1 MKSLTKQI
9 LAGAMILCVGVGVGG
24 YLGWT
29 LKPSSSEGLALSA
42 LQQLADRQ
50 AEADRLAYETLQ
62 AQLEGQQQ
70 ATDERAAT
78 ATSERARAQQRHD
91 AEVGRLADEAQVA
104 LENAQELGQEAESA
118 KADLFS
124 SRLQV
129 AELLAD
135 VSSPEL
141 TAAVDDERVATEAVI
156 TALTDETAQLNVV
169 IADQAQ
175 AIRLKNALIETLEN
189 EVFSKDASYTILD
202 NRFQAAEARI
212 EKLKGRRVNF
222 GVSVGA
228 GAVKPLSGSWGPG
241 TATIVSLQLRLW

>member
-1 MKSLTKQI
+1 MTSMKSL
-9 LAGAMILCVGVGVGG
+9 LAGVMILCVGVGVGG

-42 LQQLADRQ
+42 LQHLADRQ
-50 AEADRLAYETLQ
+50 AEADRVAYETLQ

-91 AEVGRLADEAQVA
+91 AEVGRLAAEAQVA

-135 VSSPEL
+135 VSNPEL

-156 TALTDETAQLNVV
+156 TALTDETEQLNVV

-175 AIRLKNALIETLEN
+175 GLRLKDALIAALQN
-189 EVFSKDASYTILD
+189 DGFAKDSAYTALD

-212 EKLKGRRVNF
+212 EQLNGRRVNF

-241 TATIVSLQLRLW
+241 TAAIVSLQLRLW